1 MNIEFFKQQL
11 KEKERVLLE
20 EIARL
25 EDEARTAGE
34 PETGDSS
41 DAATSSQSSGQAL
54 QEATVASQMLIQVRA
69 ALDRAD
75 HGTFGHCLA
84 CGRALEVARLEASP
98 WALNCLEDQKKVEAA
113 TEGTYLPTV

>member
-20 EIARL
+20 DLARL
-25 EDEARTAGE
+25 EDQARAAGT
-34 PETGDSS
+34 PDVGDST
-41 DAATSSQSSGQAL
+41 TSQVSGEAL

-75 HGTFGHCLA
+75 HGTFGHCLH
-84 CGRALEVARLEASP
+84 CGRAIEVERLEASP
-98 WALNCLEDQKKVEAA
+98 WALNCLDDQKKFEA
-113 TEGTYLPTV
+113 TIESPYLPTV